1 MGMHRASA
9 ALLLLMTVPGCG
21 LWPGSSAPAGTVTG
35 LVTYAGLPA
44 AGKIVT
50 LAGAS
55 VRTVTDATGRYTFP
69 GVGGKR
75 VQVVYTSV
83 GDKATDRGD
92 ATTTLPNEVAQ
103 WKSAVVDLSD
113 GSGKEVPAFEV
124 GYNGL
129 LYPDVGVA
137 LVVSE
142 KALVPFHFSVHPQG
156 QKYRVQLA
164 TYDTQEHVWTSD
176 WAGDPTAVFGRAVP
190 PGRYQWSV
198 EIDGGDRG
206 SGVTRSRRVDF

>member
-1 MGMHRASA
+1 MRRAFPA
-9 ALLLLMTVPGCG
+9 MLVLLTVTGCG

-50 LAGAS
+50 LAGAG
-55 VRTVTDATGRYTFP
+55 VRTVTDANGRYTFT
-69 GVGGKR
+69 GMGGKR
-75 VQVVYTSV
+75 VQAVYTSS
-83 GDKATDRGD
+83 GDKSTDRGD

-103 WKSAVVDLSD
+103 WKSAVLDLSD

-137 LVVSE
+137 LVVSD
-142 KALVPFHFSVHPQG
+142 KALVPFHFSVHAQA
-156 QKYRVQLA
+156 QKYRVQLQ
-164 TYDTQEHVWTSD
+164 TYDTHEHIWTSD

-190 PGRYQWSV
+190 PGRYEWNV
-198 EIDGGDRG
+198 EIDGGDKG
-206 SGVTRSRRVDF
+206 SGLTRFRRVDF